1 MSEIKRLDTKTRKL
15 LTLSKMHHTKA
26 DVDRLYLPRNAGGR
40 GLIQLE
46 ASYKITTIGLDTY
59 LKNTDDALIE
69 LVQEHD
75 GRKKLYSIQ
84 RQAEQFKQELDLTIP
99 DKEADET
106 ITKYA
111 KRTKQMARNKTQE
124 KLTKQCEDKALQGR
138 SPQRIKEAH
147 VDHHR
152 TNQWL
157 KSSGLKAELEGFII
171 AAQDQSLATRSY
183 HASIIKDGT
192 SPLCRMCNKYDETID
207 HIVSGC
213 PELAKTEYIHRHD
226 KAATYIHWK
235 VCHNYRYNIKTS
247 EKWYDHEPETV
258 TENEDVTI
266 LWDMPIHTD
275 RKITANRPDIVI
287 QDHKTKTCKFIDK
300 AVPSDRNTSMKVT
313 EKLSKY
319 KDLEIETS
327 RMWGMRT
334 ETIPVITGALGAIKK
349 GLEMYLGRIPSQ
361 ISISELQKITLL
373 GTAHILRRVLSS

>member
-1 MSEIKRLDTKTRKL
+1 M
-15 LTLSKMHHTKA
+15 
-26 DVDRLYLPRNAGGR
+26 
-40 GLIQLE
+40 
-46 ASYKITTIGLDTY
+46 
-59 LKNTDDALIE
+59 
-69 LVQEHD
+69 QEHD

-99 DKEADET
+99 DKRADET
-106 ITKYA
+106 TIKFA

-124 KLTKQCEDKALQGR
+124 KLTKQWEDKALHGR
-138 SPQRIKEAH
+138 YPKRIKEAD
-147 VDHHR
+147 VDHHK

-157 KSSGLKAELEGFII
+157 KSSGLKSETEGFII
-171 AAQDQSLATRSY
+171 AAQDRSLATRLY
-183 HASIIKDGT
+183 HASIIKEGT
-192 SPLCRMCNKYDETID
+192 SPLCGMCNKYDETID

-226 KAATYIHWK
+226 KAASYIHWK
-235 VCHNYRYNIKTS
+235 VCHNYNIKTS

-287 QDHKTKTCKFIDK
+287 KDHKTKTCKLIDM
-300 AVPSDRNTSMKVT
+300 AVPSDRNASVKVT

-334 ETIPVITGALGAIKK
+334 ETIPVIIGALGAIKK
-349 GLEMYLGRIPSQ
+349 GLETYLGRIPGQ

-373 GTAHILRRVLSS
+373 GTAHILRRVLSN